1 MNSCELAY
9 ILSIKKDIM
18 KIKVFSITKLAD
30 SLCVLCLL
38 CALCASCTDKLDEQP
53 DSRWIDINDAKKV
66 RQLLT
71 SGYPKA
77 VPAVVCE
84 LMGDNLVDN
93 NVVVPATHN
102 DAYSLFHEEAYKW
115 EDVKSYSTGEDDTP
129 YEIWDR
135 YYYGIATAN
144 HAIEAMKEMSAEP
157 WNDPDIASSW
167 GEAHLMRA
175 YFHFVLVNVFA
186 EAYKNEAMSSQDWG
200 IPYVTTVEDVVN
212 IDYSDTIFSK
222 RVNEVYR
229 LIEKDLLEGIN
240 LIDDSKYQV
249 PAYHFN
255 RNAAYAFAA
264 RFYLFWRKYDLC
276 VKYADMALGG
286 NPATSLR
293 KWASMSANT
302 IYTLLN
308 DYNDETAACNYLLQ
322 TTYSLQDRML
332 SACRYAINDGTKD
345 QTQKE
350 RVLWTTKGQAVEG
363 RFDIPGTT
371 FQISEDNGLEAGDTL
386 RIYFKSEVN
395 EPAISVTYKN
405 NDADTELYLEN
416 EKDNLKIAVAD
427 DAMAQ
432 DIRQGGLSLHG
443 QGWTASRITLE
454 KKDYASTVGTV
465 PNVTNTKD
473 ILYEGGGPNWS
484 GRVPAFD
491 GKIYRWGA
499 GSEYGSWLFRVYE
512 YFEYTNKIA
521 GIGYVHI
528 IYQPLTAEETLLC
541 RAEAKLYLGQREAA
555 IQDLEFWTASKMISN
570 PLTQDGINR
579 KYSGSPATND
589 WADDMHPAEMGFEK
603 ILEGDDLN
611 VLRCVLHFRRIETM
625 FEGMR
630 WFDIKRYGITVHHA
644 YRGPQEYNVTHDYL
658 RWDDP
663 RRVLKVPYNVKD
675 AGYDPEKGNRALQTG
690 GGDNMTAVQQKAKLP
705 Q

>member
-1 MNSCELAY
+1 MIIKTTKIAFSCLVSCGIAAV
-9 ILSIKKDIM
+9 LSAAF
-18 KIKVFSITKLAD
+18 VACS
-30 SLCVLCLL
+30 
-38 CALCASCTDKLDEQP
+38 DKLDEQP

-66 RQLLT
+66 QQLLT

-77 VPAVVCE
+77 VPAVICE

-115 EDVKSYSTGEDDTP
+115 EEIKSYSTGEDDTP

-135 YYYGIATAN
+135 YYFGIATAN
-144 HAIEAMKEMSAEP
+144 HAIEAMKEMSDNP
-157 WNDPDIASSW
+157 RTDPAISHSW

-212 IDYSDTIFSK
+212 IDYSDTIYSK

-229 LIEKDLLEGIN
+229 LIEKDLLEGID
-240 LIDDSKYQV
+240 LVDDSKYQV

-264 RFYLFWRKYDLC
+264 RFYLFRRDYEKC
-276 VKYADMALGG
+276 VKYADLALGG
-286 NPATSLR
+286 NPASSLR
-293 KWASMSANT
+293 KWATMNTNT
-302 IYTLLN
+302 INTMLN
-308 DYNDETAACNYLLQ
+308 DYNDETAPCNYLLQ

-332 SACRYAINDGTKD
+332 SACRYAINDGYKKFTYKKPD
-345 QTQKE
+345 QT
-350 RVLWTTKGQAVEG
+350 
-363 RFDIPGTT
+363 
-371 FQISEDNGLEAGDTL
+371 DT
-386 RIYFKSEVN
+386 V
-395 EPAISVTYKN
+395 
-405 NDADTELYLEN
+405 
-416 EKDNLKIAVAD
+416 AVAD
-427 DAMAQ
+427 WNATY
-432 DIRQGGLSLHG
+432 G
-443 QGWTASRITLE
+443 TL
-454 KKDYASTVGTV
+454 
-465 PNVTNTKD
+465 PNVPSTKD

-484 GRVPAFD
+484 GRIPAYD
-491 GKIYRWGA
+491 GKIFRWGA

-541 RAEAKLYLGQREAA
+541 RAEAKLYLGRVQEAVSDLGYWTSSKA
-555 IQDLEFWTASKMISN
+555 IET
-570 PLTQDGINR
+570 PLTLARITGWKNYQGT
-579 KYSGSPATND
+579 PATSD
-589 WADDMHPAEMGFEK
+589 WVDDIHPKEMGFEK
-603 ILEGDDLN
+603 VLEGDELA
-611 VLRCVLHFRRIETM
+611 VLRCILHFRRIETM

-644 YRGPQEYNVTHDYL
+644 YRGPQDYDVTHDFL
-658 RWDDP
+658 RWNDP
-663 RRVLKVPYNVKD
+663 RRVVKVPYNVQD
-675 AGYDPEKGNRALQTG
+675 AGYDPEKNSRKPIGG
-690 GGDNMTAVQQKAKLP
+690 GGDNMKYFPYTTK
-705 Q
+705 